1 MDATPFDRILYD
13 NPKIERGVGQGFT
26 SFLGLSE
33 KNHMW
38 VASLDANNNIVNE
51 KLIEFNAG
59 DVLILPFGTL
69 HAGDKNR
76 TGSPTC
82 KVVSEV
88 YTNTLPDN
96 TSQLWVVEN
105 FGLTKQKQ
113 TYQFHNN
120 PSRCVG

>member
-1 MDATPFDRILYD
+1 MNLFD
-13 NPKIERGVGQGFT
+13 NSNIERGVGQGFT

-69 HAGDKNR
+69 HAGDQNR
-76 TGSPTC
+76 TGAPTC
-82 KVVSEV
+82 KVLSEV
-88 YTNTLPDN
+88 YTNRLTDN
-96 TSQLWVVEN
+96 QSQLWVVEGHG
-105 FGLTKQKQ
+105 FTKQKQ
-113 TYQFHNN
+113 PYQFQND
-120 PSRCVG
+120 PSRCVV